1 MLVVTATSPD
11 DFLTYTYELDVS
23 GGNPVCIKNYKKSA
37 RK

>member
-23 GGNPVCIKNYKKSA
+23 GGNPVCIKTVKSA